1 MRSISIHVA
10 LRAAPED
17 LRAAEHVHRERR
29 GRAQG
34 VPAQRR
40 RCDRE
45 LHRAQPLIALPC
57 VIRNFAWL
65 KWSCGRRKVAGKSV
79 GILAGA
85 ACRHTKRKQGCTIET
100 WVAIG
105 GLRGSEAR
113 SRRSIGYRVSYRIGV
128 SRTVLTSRTAL
139 RVPSPRCRNLFRE
152 TSLPVPVSHSIR
164 LTPRWNRVERCTLIP
179 SRTADTK

>member
-1 MRSISIHVA
+1 M
-10 LRAAPED
+10 RAASED

-65 KWSCGRRKVAGKSV
+65 KWSCGRRKLAGKSV

-105 GLRGSEAR
+105 GLRGSEAH
-113 SRRSIGYRVSYRIGV
+113 SRRYIRWISRIVSYRGIAHCKYISHLLRCESHLRDVVICSERPRCQCRCHILFV
-128 SRTVLTSRTAL
+128 SRQGGTGWNVA
-139 RVPSPRCRNLFRE
+139 PSFHP
-152 TSLPVPVSHSIR
+152 HSFE
-164 LTPRWNRVERCTLIP
+164 NRRH
-179 SRTADTK
+179 